1 MDQGSGTVPTASVP
15 APTSAPAA
23 GSSASP
29 PASTV
34 PPGVASVAGAGAKQG
49 EEVLDKNRL
58 QELVREVDPNEQLD
72 EDVVELLLQIADD
85 FIEQTVVASCSL
97 AKHRKSPNVD
107 VRDVQL
113 VLEKNFNMW
122 IPGVGGSGNDDATT
136 VRQLGKRSATDA
148 HKARMAL
155 IRKQL
160 KKY

>member
-1 MDQGSGTVPTASVP
+1 MEGY
-15 APTSAPAA
+15 AA
-23 GSSASP
+23 ASP
-29 PASTV
+29 ATPVGAANT
-34 PPGVASVAGAGAKQG
+34 GRAGGGATG
-49 EEVLDKNRL
+49 EEVLDKKRL
-58 QELVREVDPNEQLD
+58 QELVKEVDPHEQLD
-72 EDVVELLLQIADD
+72 EDVEELLLQIADD
-85 FIEQTVVASCSL
+85 FIEQTVVASCAL

-122 IPGVGGSGNDDATT
+122 IPGVGGT
-136 VRQLGKRSATDA
+136 SATDDLHSVRAMGKRPTSEA

>member
-1 MDQGSGTVPTASVP
+1 MEGSYA
-15 APTSAPAA
+15 
-23 GSSASP
+23 ASP
-29 PASTV
+29 ATPVGAANTGR
-34 PPGVASVAGAGAKQG
+34 PGGATG
-49 EEVLDKNRL
+49 EEVLDKKRL
-58 QELVREVDPNEQLD
+58 QELVKEVDPHEQLD
-72 EDVVELLLQIADD
+72 EDVEELLLQIADD
-85 FIEQTVVASCSL
+85 FIEQTVVASCAL

-122 IPGVGGSGNDDATT
+122 IPGVGGT
-136 VRQLGKRSATDA
+136 SATDDLHSVRAMGKRPTSEA

>member
-1 MDQGSGTVPTASVP
+1 MEGAY
-15 APTSAPAA
+15 A
-23 GSSASP
+23 ASP
-29 PASTV
+29 ATPVGAATT
-34 PPGVASVAGAGAKQG
+34 GRAGGGATG
-49 EEVLDKNRL
+49 EEVLDKKRL
-58 QELVREVDPNEQLD
+58 QELVKEVDPHEQLD
-72 EDVVELLLQIADD
+72 EDVEELLLQIADD
-85 FIEQTVVASCSL
+85 FIEQTVVASCAL

-122 IPGVGGSGNDDATT
+122 IPGVGGT
-136 VRQLGKRSATDA
+136 SATDHDLHSVRAMGKRPTSEA

>member
-1 MDQGSGTVPTASVP
+1 MEGSYA
-15 APTSAPAA
+15 
-23 GSSASP
+23 ASP
-29 PASTV
+29 ATPVGAANT
-34 PPGVASVAGAGAKQG
+34 GRAGAGATSG
-49 EEVLDKNRL
+49 EEVLDKKRL
-58 QELVREVDPNEQLD
+58 QELVKEVDPHEQLD
-72 EDVVELLLQIADD
+72 EDVEELLLQIADD
-85 FIEQTVVASCSL
+85 FIEQTVVASCAL

-122 IPGVGGSGNDDATT
+122 IPGVGGT
-136 VRQLGKRSATDA
+136 SATDQDLHSVRAMGKRPTSEA

>member
-1 MDQGSGTVPTASVP
+1 M
-15 APTSAPAA
+15 
-23 GSSASP
+23 
-29 PASTV
+29 
-34 PPGVASVAGAGAKQG
+34 
-49 EEVLDKNRL
+49 LDKKRL
-58 QELVREVDPNEQLD
+58 QELVKEVDPHEQLD
-72 EDVVELLLQIADD
+72 EDVEELLLQIADD
-85 FIEQTVVASCSL
+85 FIEQTVVASCAL

-122 IPGVGGSGNDDATT
+122 IPGVGGSGNEEAAMGM
-136 VRQLGKRSATDA
+136 RQMGKRAISDA

>member
-1 MDQGSGTVPTASVP
+1 MEGYA
-15 APTSAPAA
+15 
-23 GSSASP
+23 ASP
-29 PASTV
+29 ATP
-34 PPGVASVAGAGAKQG
+34 VAGAATTGRPGGATG
-49 EEVLDKNRL
+49 EEVLDKKRL
-58 QELVREVDPNEQLD
+58 QELVKEVDPHEQLD
-72 EDVVELLLQIADD
+72 EDVEELLLQIADD
-85 FIEQTVVASCSL
+85 FIEQTVVASCAL

-122 IPGVGGSGNDDATT
+122 IPGVGGT
-136 VRQLGKRSATDA
+136 SATDDLHSVRAMGKRPTSEA

>member
-1 MDQGSGTVPTASVP
+1 MTGLFKS
-15 APTSAPAA
+15 
-23 GSSASP
+23 
-29 PASTV
+29 STV
-34 PPGVASVAGAGAKQG
+34 DSVS
-49 EEVLDKNRL
+49 LL
-58 QELVREVDPNEQLD
+58 QELVREVDPHEQLD
-72 EDVVELLLQIADD
+72 EDVEELLLQIADD
-85 FIEQTVVASCSL
+85 FIEQTVVASCAL

-122 IPGVGGSGNDDATT
+122 IPGVGGT
-136 VRQLGKRSATDA
+136 SATDDLHSVRAMGKRPTSEA

>member
-1 MDQGSGTVPTASVP
+1 MEVYA
-15 APTSAPAA
+15 
-23 GSSASP
+23 ASP
-29 PASTV
+29 ATPVGAANTGR
-34 PPGVASVAGAGAKQG
+34 PGVATG
-49 EEVLDKNRL
+49 EEVLDKKRL
-58 QELVREVDPNEQLD
+58 QELVKEVDPHEQLD
-72 EDVVELLLQIADD
+72 EDVEELLLQIADD
-85 FIEQTVVASCSL
+85 FIEQTVVASCAL

-122 IPGVGGSGNDDATT
+122 IPGVGGT
-136 VRQLGKRSATDA
+136 SATDDLHSGRAMGKRPTSEA

>member
-1 MDQGSGTVPTASVP
+1 MEGYA
-15 APTSAPAA
+15 
-23 GSSASP
+23 ASP
-29 PASTV
+29 ATPATPVGAANS
-34 PPGVASVAGAGAKQG
+34 GRAGGGATG
-49 EEVLDKNRL
+49 EEVLDKKRL
-58 QELVREVDPNEQLD
+58 QELVKEVDPHEQLD
-72 EDVVELLLQIADD
+72 EDVEELLLQIADD
-85 FIEQTVVASCSL
+85 FIEQTVVASCAL

-122 IPGVGGSGNDDATT
+122 IPGVGGT
-136 VRQLGKRSATDA
+136 SATDDLHSVRAMGKRPTSEA

>member
-1 MDQGSGTVPTASVP
+1 MEGYA
-15 APTSAPAA
+15 
-23 GSSASP
+23 ASP
-29 PASTV
+29 ATP
-34 PPGVASVAGAGAKQG
+34 VAGAANTGRPGGATG
-49 EEVLDKNRL
+49 EEVLDKKRL
-58 QELVREVDPNEQLD
+58 QELVKEVDPHEQLD
-72 EDVVELLLQIADD
+72 EDVEELLLQIADD
-85 FIEQTVVASCSL
+85 FIEQTVVASCAL

-122 IPGVGGSGNDDATT
+122 IPGVGGT
-136 VRQLGKRSATDA
+136 SATDDLHSVRAMGKRPTSEA